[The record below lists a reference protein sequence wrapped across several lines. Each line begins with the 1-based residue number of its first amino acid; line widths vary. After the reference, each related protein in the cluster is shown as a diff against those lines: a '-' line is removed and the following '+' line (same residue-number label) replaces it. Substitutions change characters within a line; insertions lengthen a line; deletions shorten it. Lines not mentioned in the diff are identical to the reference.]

1 MVAGTAERAGE
12 TNFIREG
19 WDMRLMD
26 RFTGECLGATALVL
40 TLVAAASAELPR
52 FEDDQQADRWLR
64 EHSDFYRRMADG
76 VDRRGGYEIRRTVE
90 YPGGV
95 AYTSKGR
102 GYIELN
108 DALQGGHRV
117 SVLIFEMTN
126 LHQEHR
132 HQEVAQRVRTGTID
146 DPIEFA
152 LLREMIEYDGLHM
165 HHSVLRE
172 IEPHVGRVP
181 PEMLD
186 WVCVGAHDLASYR
199 PPWAYDY
206 LQAQRAS
213 GHTSHYLRLFEKHR
227 AEFRESKADRQA
239 VPAVPQKE

>member
-1 MVAGTAERAGE
+1 
-12 TNFIREG
+12 
-19 WDMRLMD
+19 MRPMNRIALAS
-26 RFTGECLGATALVL
+26 LVATALVVA
-40 TLVAAASAELPR
+40 LVASAGAELPR
-52 FEDDQQADRWLR
+52 FEDDRQADRWLR
-64 EHSDFYRRMADG
+64 EHSDFYRLMADG
-76 VDRRGGYEIRRTVE
+76 VDQRGGYEIRRTAE

-132 HQEVAQRVRTGTID
+132 HQEVAQRVRTGALD
-146 DPIEFA
+146 DPTEFA

-165 HHSVLRE
+165 HHAILRE

-181 PEMLD
+181 AEMLD
-186 WVCVGAHDLASYR
+186 WVCDGADDLASYR

-206 LQAQRAS
+206 LKAQRAS

-227 AEFRESKADRQA
+227 AEFREATTDRQ
-239 VPAVPQKE
+239 PAQAAPVEK